1 LLIDSISKSTIDNQ
15 QSFNMAQIRT
25 GLLGEIVAMSWDT
38 LTTSKM
44 RSALTVLGVVI
55 GITSIVGM
63 TSLIRG
69 FDNSLRD
76 SIKQLGPNTI
86 IVQKWGALSFA
97 SGKSFLEVARRPNLS
112 KEDAQAIE
120 RDCPS
125 VGLIDVWLGAFGN
138 TQSRIYYGHEKTK
151 QVMILGATENWA
163 AVNSAKLEYGRL
175 FLPTE
180 VEHRRQ
186 VVVLGNNPWQSLF
199 PNIDPIGKVVRIG
212 SNEFTVIGVLGK
224 RPSPGGFSTGA
235 DDFAVVPFT
244 AHEKFYGKVLKG
256 SAKIT
261 ASSFNP
267 AVFRTAMIAVVP
279 REGMREQ
286 AMREVEA
293 VMRIR
298 HKLNLDQPN
307 DFDLATQDAVLKVWD
322 QISSATFLALIVI
335 SSIAL
340 MVGGIGVM
348 AIMMIS
354 VTERTREIGVRKAL
368 GARRREILWQFL
380 IEAAFLTSAGGLLG
394 IVFGSSIGL
403 IVHWASFPVSLPW
416 WSFAIG
422 IGFSASVG
430 IFFGLFPA
438 IKASR
443 LDPIEALRYE

>member
-1 LLIDSISKSTIDNQ
+1 
-15 QSFNMAQIRT
+15 MAALRS
-25 GLLGEIVAMSWDT
+25 GLLGEIVAMSIDT
-38 LTTSKM
+38 LRTNKM

-69 FDNSLRD
+69 FDNSLRE
-76 SIKQLGPNTI
+76 SISQLGPDTI
-86 IVQKWGALSFA
+86 MIQKWGAISFA

-112 KEDAQAIE
+112 REDAVAIE
-120 RDCPS
+120 RECPS
-125 VGLIDVWLGAFGN
+125 VALVDVWLGLYGN
-138 TQSRIYYGHEKTK
+138 SQSRIYYGHDKTK
-151 QVMILGATENWA
+151 AVGIIGATENWA
-163 AVNSAKLEYGRL
+163 AVNFAKLEMGRL
-175 FLPTE
+175 FIPAE
-180 VEHRRQ
+180 VDHRRQ
-186 VVVLGNNPWQSLF
+186 VVVLGRNPWESLF
-199 PNIDPIGKVVRIG
+199 PNIDPIGKTVRIG
-212 SNEFTVIGVLGK
+212 ANEFTVIGVLGK
-224 RPSPGGFSTGA
+224 RPSPGGFSSGE
-235 DDFAVVPFT
+235 DDFAVIPFST
-244 AHEKFYGKVLKG
+244 HEKFYGKVLKG
-256 SAKIT
+256 SAKIS

-279 REGMREQ
+279 REGMRE
-286 AMREVEA
+286 AAVREVEA
-293 VMRIR
+293 LMRIR
-298 HKLNLDQPN
+298 HKLNLEQPN
-307 DFDLATQDAVLKVWD
+307 DFDLATQDAVLKIWD
-322 QISSATFLALIVI
+322 QISGATFLALVVI

-380 IEAAFLTSAGGLLG
+380 IEAAFLTSAGGLIG
-394 IVFGSSIGL
+394 IAGGSAIGL
-403 IVHWASFPVSLPW
+403 IVHWASGFPVSLPW

-422 IGFSASVG
+422 IGFSASIG

>member
-1 LLIDSISKSTIDNQ
+1 
-15 QSFNMAQIRT
+15 MAALRS
-25 GLLGEIVAMSWDT
+25 GLLGEIVTMSLDT
-38 LTTSKM
+38 LRTNKM

-63 TSLIRG
+63 TSLLRG

-76 SIKQLGPNTI
+76 SISQLGPNTI

-112 KEDAQAIE
+112 REDALAIE

-125 VGLIDVWLGAFGN
+125 VALIDVWLGAMGN
-138 TQSRIYYGHEKTK
+138 TQSRIYYGHDKTK
-151 QVMILGATENWA
+151 AIGILGATENWA
-163 AVNSAKLEYGRL
+163 SVNFAKLEMGRL
-175 FLPTE
+175 FLPSE
-180 VEHRRQ
+180 VDHRRQ
-186 VVVLGNNPWQSLF
+186 VVVLGQTPWQSLF

-212 SNEFTVIGVLGK
+212 GNEFTVIGVLGK

-235 DDFAVVPFT
+235 DDFAVIPFST
-244 AHEKFYGKVLKG
+244 HEKFFGKVLKG
-256 SAKIT
+256 SAKIS

-279 REGMREQ
+279 REGMRDE

-293 VMRIR
+293 LMRIR
-298 HKLNLDQPN
+298 HKLNLEQPN

-322 QISSATFLALIVI
+322 QISQATFLGLVVI

-380 IEAAFLTSAGGLLG
+380 IEAAFLTSAGGVLG
-394 IVFGSSIGL
+394 IFFGSSIGL
-403 IVHWASFPVSLPW
+403 LVHWLSGFPVSLPW

-422 IGFSASVG
+422 IGFSATIG